1 MHVIRAKN
9 KQTKQKEKKI
19 PKMFVRNLRG
29 IKLYESM
36 LFSNPHF
43 NKISGMGVY

>member
-1 MHVIRAKN
+1 MSSEQKTN
-9 KQTKQKEKKI
+9 KQNNNKKKN
-19 PKMFVRNLRG
+19 PKMFVRNLRK

>member
-1 MHVIRAKN
+1 
-9 KQTKQKEKKI
+9 
-19 PKMFVRNLRG
+19 MFVRNLRG

-43 NKISGMGVY
+43 NKISGMGVYLKKKKNENDMHLYSPP